1 MQKMY
6 IFYNLII
13 YHVPVIGSASFPLI
27 INSGNKIEKTQ
38 PLKIKYLYTKSFGEL
53 LQFLSIN

>member
-13 YHVPVIGSASFPLI
+13 YHVPIIGSASFPLI

-38 PLKIKYLYTKSFGEL
+38 PLKIKYLYKDLYKDFGEL
-53 LQFLSIN
+53 L